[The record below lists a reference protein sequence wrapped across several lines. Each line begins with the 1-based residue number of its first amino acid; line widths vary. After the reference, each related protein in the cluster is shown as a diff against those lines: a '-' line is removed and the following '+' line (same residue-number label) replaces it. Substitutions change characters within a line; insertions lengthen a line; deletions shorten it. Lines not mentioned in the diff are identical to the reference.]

1 MGSYLYPNLLH
12 ILLYVRK
19 ELALSETLLYQILLT
34 VNIIFL
40 GMKMPTS
47 IRIFLARWFI
57 LRLNMTRSSKNRRFV
72 GQLFRGVKLE
82 SSIILVLIVLH
93 VQDIFSYSQSLNV
106 DLEQTSQLWLESSSV
121 IKMSGFG
128 PFIPCP
134 QQKIARMQ
142 RKVR

>member
-19 ELALSETLLYQILLT
+19 TLALSETLLYQILLT
-34 VNIIFL
+34 VNIVFL

-72 GQLFRGVKLE
+72 GQFFRGVKLE
-82 SSIILVLIVLH
+82 SSTLLALIVLH
-93 VQDIFSYSQSLNV
+93 AQDILSYSRSLNV
-106 DLEQTSQLWLESSSV
+106 DLEQTFQLWLESSSA
-121 IKMSGFG
+121 IKMSGLG
-128 PFIPCP
+128 PFVPCP
-134 QQKIARMQ
+134 QQNISRMQ